1 MENQKIK
8 IKNSAPKFYHP
19 GRSGQILSKKGEI
32 IANFGEIHPKIIKE
46 KDLNVAVGFE
56 IFLDCI
62 NLLLDRKLIQTAPE
76 IYNLQPVR
84 RDFSFVVNN
93 EVSAQTIIEAAMKS
107 DNKLIQNVK
116 IFDQFLNDKNK
127 SIAIEITIQ
136 QTDHTLTDSE
146 LEDISLKVINS
157 VESATKGKLRS

>member
-1 MENQKIK
+1 M
-8 IKNSAPKFYHP
+8 A
-19 GRSGQILSKKGEI
+19 GQILSKKGEI

-46 KDLNVAVGFE
+46 KDLNVGVGFE

-107 DNKLIQNVK
+107 NNKLIQNVK

>member
-1 MENQKIK
+1 M
-8 IKNSAPKFYHP
+8 
-19 GRSGQILSKKGEI
+19 
-32 IANFGEIHPKIIKE
+32 
-46 KDLNVAVGFE
+46 AVGFE

-62 NLLLDRKLIQTAPE
+62 NLLKEKKSTQTAPE

-93 EVSAQTIIEAAMKS
+93 EVSAQTIIEAAMES
-107 DNKLIQNVK
+107 DDKLIQNVK
-116 IFDQFLNDKNK
+116 IFDQFLNNENK

-146 LEDISLKVINS
+146 LEDISFKVINS

>member
-1 MENQKIK
+1 M
-8 IKNSAPKFYHP
+8 
-19 GRSGQILSKKGEI
+19 SKKGEI

-46 KDLNVAVGFE
+46 KDLNVVVGFE

-62 NLLLDRKLIQTAPE
+62 NLLLDKKLIQTAPE

>member
-1 MENQKIK
+1 MDI
-8 IKNSAPKFYHP
+8 
-19 GRSGQILSKKGEI
+19 GSKKGEI

-62 NLLLDRKLIQTAPE
+62 NLLLDKKLIQTAPE

-93 EVSAQTIIEAAMKS
+93 GVSAQTIIEAAMKS

-157 VESATKGKLRS
+157 IESATKGKLRS